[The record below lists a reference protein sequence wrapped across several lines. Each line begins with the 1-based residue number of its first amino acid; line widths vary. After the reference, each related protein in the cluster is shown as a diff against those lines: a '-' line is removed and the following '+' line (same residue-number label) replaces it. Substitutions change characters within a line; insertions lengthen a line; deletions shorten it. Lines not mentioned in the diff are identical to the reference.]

1 MASHAESPSM
11 GPSRRPA
18 ATRGRV
24 GWVVLLAALCLLDG
38 PATPAPSE
46 VAEAPAVLL
55 DAAGVAEI
63 VGVWNPLLSPRERE
77 RIGAAVV
84 RYSGKYDLDPELV
97 TAIVL
102 VESSARPW
110 ARSPKGAQ
118 GLMQVMPHMTR
129 PMGFAGNLAT
139 IETNVEAGCRILA
152 GNIRRLGE
160 EDGISAYFWGSQ
172 IRGDGYLRRVQ
183 WARARV
189 RHLARS

>member
-1 MASHAESPSM
+1 VAWIAFF
-11 GPSRRPA
+11 
-18 ATRGRV
+18 
-24 GWVVLLAALCLLDG
+24 AALCLLSG
-38 PATPAPSE
+38 PLPSAPSA
-46 VAEAPAVLL
+46 VAEQPSAQL
-55 DAAGVAEI
+55 DADRVAEV
-63 VGVWNPLLSPRERE
+63 VGVWNPLLSPRERQ
-77 RIGAAVV
+77 RIGAAVM
-84 RYSGKYDLDPELV
+84 RYSGKYELDPELV

-129 PMGFAGNLAT
+129 PMGMAGNLST

-160 EDGISAYFWGSQ
+160 EDGISAYFWGSR

-189 RHLARS
+189 RRLVRS